1 MYILFL
7 YRIKIIIE
15 IKIDAVVTEYYIMS
29 QVNVFVEITSKDFI
43 EITSKKDKFLKER
56 KKGKNRKANFQKN

>member
-15 IKIDAVVTEYYIMS
+15 IKIDAVVTEYYIMY

-43 EITSKKDKFLKER
+43 EITSKRINFLKKKKR
-56 KKGKNRKANFQKN
+56 KEQES

>member
-15 IKIDAVVTEYYIMS
+15 IKIDAVVTDYYIMY
-29 QVNVFVEITSKDFI
+29 QVNVFVEITSKDFL
-43 EITSKKDKFLKER
+43 EITSKRINFLKKKKR
-56 KKGKNRKANFQKN
+56 KEQES